1 MKIKYNLGLLKN
13 IDVGFIEYDTNRK
26 IHGIIKNIKR
36 TNNKYQFI
44 YEKYIIEIDFDKI
57 NFFRLKKE
65 NNIIWFIFNKT
76 PKISSLFVFTMYD
89 TYGFPM
95 EITKEILSEK
105 EIEIDEEGFYILK
118 ELQKEKSKNTFK
130 NKNAFN

>member
-26 IHGIIKNIKR
+26 IHGNIKNIKR

-76 PKISSLFVFTMYD
+76 PKISSLFIFTMYD

-105 EIEIDEEGFYILK
+105 GIEIDEEGFYILK
-118 ELQKEKSKNTFK
+118 ELQKEKNKNTFK